1 MEITFP
7 DSFSQPQATFGQ
19 GLSLAN
25 PSIQTTSQP
34 LTDIFIG
41 AAQATLAGN
50 TKKPAID
57 TVGIPLIRVNGRVK
71 LQGRA
76 DSLGGFVQVEG
87 EVYFLESDGA
97 FQVEAP
103 RGSNIYIR
111 APGYVSTLVSNIKG
125 NPDVVVTIPA
135 LTLPFGDANGDGRID
150 IYDLSLAAG
159 NFGDTIRRLPA
170 P

>member
-1 MEITFP
+1 M
-7 DSFSQPQATFGQ
+7 
-19 GLSLAN
+19 
-25 PSIQTTSQP
+25 
-34 LTDIFIG
+34 
-41 AAQATLAGN
+41 
-50 TKKPAID
+50 
-57 TVGIPLIRVNGRVK
+57 K

-159 NFGDTIRRLPA
+159 NFGNTIRRLPA